1 MKKLLHLGFLLIVAY
16 MFSGCTAV
24 HWLDTSK
31 QHIPEQTHRYIEY
44 MTFEDTN
51 DGTNIYIELSIKQF
65 ENLEYYKSLDKTI
78 QKEIHSIL
86 PFLTTNFALYEASL
100 AARKRGYKYFTIDNG
115 NEYSPINTAEK
126 FRKYCFAYLYGEPQI
141 AYCPQYKEQFVHLM
155 LKLTKETSIHKP
167 MWKIED
173 VIEEFKKPIQGTK
186 YDKHIN
192 AMCEER
198 RKLIY

>member
-1 MKKLLHLGFLLIVAY
+1 MLFRSIEFEYTDKSTNLQISLGINKF
-16 MFSGCTAV
+16 
-24 HWLDTSK
+24 K
-31 QHIPEQTHRYIEY
+31 
-44 MTFEDTN
+44 
-51 DGTNIYIELSIKQF
+51 ELA
-65 ENLEYYKSLDKTI
+65 YYKSLNTEE
-78 QKEIHSIL
+78 QKEMDALL
-86 PFLTTNFALYEASL
+86 PFLKTNLALYEVAL
-100 AARKRGYKYFTIDNG
+100 AARKKGYKYFTINDE
-115 NEYSPINTAEK
+115 NEYSPINSVEK
-126 FRKYCFAYLYGEPQI
+126 FRKYCFAYLYDEPQI
-141 AYCPQYKEQFVHLM
+141 GYCPKYNDQFISLS